1 MISSLPVLKATLIYA
16 FKNVI
21 FDRMK
26 CQYQNSE
33 QKLELWILKK
43 HSGLIISHY
52 IKMVLFIQS

>member
-33 QKLELWILKK
+33 QKLEL
-43 HSGLIISHY
+43 
-52 IKMVLFIQS
+52 